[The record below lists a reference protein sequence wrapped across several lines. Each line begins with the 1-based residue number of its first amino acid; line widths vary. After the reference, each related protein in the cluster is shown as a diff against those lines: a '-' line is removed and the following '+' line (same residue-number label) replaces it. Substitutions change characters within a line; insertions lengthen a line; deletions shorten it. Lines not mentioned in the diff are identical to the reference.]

1 LGWFKKKKNKK
12 KKRRDEAVAEPSSP
26 EESNEPP
33 PLANEQTVAGETND
47 TQSREIE
54 DDLSEDEQ
62 LEETAASPQEEI
74 EPEELQ
80 TATAEDLTEE
90 IVTEAPHD
98 PEQEKVGYFK
108 RLRKRLS
115 KTRKSFS
122 GGFDRVFAGK
132 KKIDDDVL
140 EELEELLITSDLG
153 VQTTMVLIERL
164 SKAKVADVSEVKQIL
179 KDEILSILGSH
190 APEPMQAQANPHVVL
205 VVGVNG
211 VGKTTTIGKIAASA
225 RASGKKVL
233 IGAAD
238 TFRAAAIEQ
247 LAIWAERA
255 DAEFVK
261 HRANADP
268 AAVAFDA
275 VAAASARGC
284 DIVLIDTAGRL
295 HTKSNLMEELK
306 KIKRTVSKQLEGA
319 PHEIL
324 LVLDATTGQ
333 NALSQAKQFDEAL
346 NLTGLALTKLDGTAK
361 GGIVISICSSLNIPL
376 QYIGVGEQIDDLRRF
391 DAEQFI
397 EALF

>member
-1 LGWFKKKKNKK
+1 MWFKKSKK
-12 KKRRDEAVAEPSSP
+12 KKKLSEDDADAGQPLSDETEASQPGDNQQSPADEADAPLSPQIEVAALDEDQQTANDDGPTVAIDAEPSP
-26 EESNEPP
+26 
-33 PLANEQTVAGETND
+33 
-47 TQSREIE
+47 
-54 DDLSEDEQ
+54 
-62 LEETAASPQEEI
+62 
-74 EPEELQ
+74 
-80 TATAEDLTEE
+80 
-90 IVTEAPHD
+90 D
-98 PEQEKVGYFK
+98 PEQKKAGYFK
-108 RLRKRLS
+108 RLRERLS

-122 GGFDRVFAGK
+122 SGFDRVFAGK
-132 KKIDDDVL
+132 KNIDDEVL
-140 EELEELLITSDLG
+140 EELEELLITSDIG
-153 VQTTMVLIERL
+153 VQTTMDLMQRL
-164 SKAKVADVSEVKQIL
+164 SKAKVADISEVKQIL
-179 KDEILSILGSH
+179 KDEILAILGSH
-190 APEPMQAQANPHVVL
+190 PAGPVESQANPHVVL

-211 VGKTTTIGKIAASA
+211 VGKTTTIGKIAAAA

-306 KIKRTVSKQLEGA
+306 KIKRTVAKQLAGA

-333 NALSQAKQFDEAL
+333 NALSQARQFDEAL
-346 NLTGLALTKLDGTAK
+346 GLTGLALTKLDGTAK
-361 GGIVISICSSLNIPL
+361 GGIVISICGSLNIPL
-376 QYIGVGEQIDDLRRF
+376 QYIGVGEQIDDLRLF